1 MFKSY
6 QASTTFLD
14 LLWNMLLA
22 FICCFVIA
30 FSLMAQQKVKDTKNV
45 DLKADY
51 MITMVWD
58 AKSEDDV
65 DLWVDYESRD
75 LVYFGHKE
83 AGLLHLE
90 RDDLGQVN
98 DTYYLPNG
106 TPVLYNENREFVLIR
121 HALTGEYVVNCH
133 MYRKK
138 DVTETPVTITVERL
152 SPYKTVFKK
161 TIVLSKAGQ
170 QETFVRLILKDANLV
185 SLNEIPKDMIKI
197 HNLNQVNTYGAQG
210 P

>member
-1 MFKSY
+1 M
-6 QASTTFLD
+6 
-14 LLWNMLLA
+14 
-22 FICCFVIA
+22 
-30 FSLMAQQKVKDTKNV
+30 KNV

-58 AKSEDDV
+58 SKSEDDV
-65 DLWVDYESRD
+65 DLWVDYEDRD

-98 DTYYLPNG
+98 DVYHLPNG
-106 TPVLYNENREFVLIR
+106 TEVSYNENREFVLIR
-121 HALTGEYVVNCH
+121 HAITGEYVVNCH

-161 TIVLSKAGQ
+161 TVKLSGAGQ
-170 QETFVRLILKDANLV
+170 QETFVRLILKDSDLI
-185 SLNEIPKDMIKI
+185 SLNEIPKDMIKS
-197 HNLNQVNTYGAQG
+197 HNLQHTQTYAPHQG
-210 P
+210 EGP